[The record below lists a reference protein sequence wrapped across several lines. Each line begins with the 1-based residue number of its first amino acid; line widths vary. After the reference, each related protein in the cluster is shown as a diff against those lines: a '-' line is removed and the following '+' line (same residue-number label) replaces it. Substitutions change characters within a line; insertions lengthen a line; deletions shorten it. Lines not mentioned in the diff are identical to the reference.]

1 MVLCVGGVLVVALL
15 CIVFRVCG
23 VFLMCLLPWRCVCV
37 CVSFGC
43 VFFVCGRSVVLLF
56 MVVEC
61 ENVVVGHNTTL
72 AKRVLLVRDGLT
84 LVKC

>member
-1 MVLCVGGVLVVALL
+1 MLVVALL
-15 CIVFRVCG
+15 CIVFSVFG

-56 MVVEC
+56 MVVVC
-61 ENVVVGHNTTL
+61 VCVYVVVGLYTTL

-84 LVKC
+84 LVIC